1 MIPWVAAVAVAI
13 TEEVDVTKESFA
25 NEGAH
30 TAQEDPH
37 HVKFYGDRMGDGVV
51 QLSFTLPVAK
61 SEEARVAAQI
71 LCEKMNLKRVCVVH
85 MEALE
90 RGYTFFVVY
99 ASSEADIDITEIKVP
114 KLEYPNYS
122 FDEINAMLSQ
132 KVGHKIVVL
141 GACIGTDAHTV
152 GIDAIFNMKGYL
164 GHYGLERY
172 PSLKA
177 INLRAQ
183 VDTKDLVAKVIE
195 MQADA
200 VLVSRVVTQRDSHIF
215 EFKKFLTE
223 LQSASN
229 VPPHLIKICGGPRM
243 THKEAVEIG
252 YDAGFGPGTLPSQVA
267 SYVATEIVKRIG
279 K

>member
-1 MIPWVAAVAVAI
+1 VAAAAVI
-13 TEEVDVTKESFA
+13 IVEVDVTKESFV
-25 NEGAH
+25 NEGAR
-30 TAQEDPH
+30 TAQADPH
-37 HVKFYGDRMGDGVV
+37 HVKFYGDRMGDGIV
-51 QLSFTLPVAK
+51 QLSFTLPVTQ
-61 SEEARVAAQI
+61 SEEARVAAQN
-71 LCEKMNLKRVCVVH
+71 LCEKMNLKRVSVVH

-90 RGYTFFVVY
+90 KGYTFFVVY
-99 ASSEADIDITEIKVP
+99 ASLEADIDITEIKVP
-114 KLEYPNYS
+114 KLEYPDYS
-122 FDEINAMLSQ
+122 FDEINTMLSQ
-132 KVGHKIVVL
+132 KVGRRIVVL

-172 PSLKA
+172 PSLRA

-183 VDTKDLVAKVIE
+183 VDTKDLVAKVID

-267 SYVATEIVKRIG
+267 SYIATEITKRIS